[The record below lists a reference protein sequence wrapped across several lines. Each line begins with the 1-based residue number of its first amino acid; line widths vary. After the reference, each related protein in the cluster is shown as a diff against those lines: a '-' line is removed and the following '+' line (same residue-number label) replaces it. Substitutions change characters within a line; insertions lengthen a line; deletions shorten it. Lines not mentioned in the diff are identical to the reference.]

1 MNKFKSWNKNNE
13 VFGLQLPD
21 GWFGRPGDNQ
31 HRVTCTLERDNKLI
45 LELDDQLYLVFTK
58 PINIEKSANDL
69 VISGFRQLVFD
80 YQGYGDMKA
89 HSKTF
94 RSGEVTLVSCS
105 W

>member
-1 MNKFKSWNKNNE
+1 MNKFESWNKKNE

-31 HRVTCTLERDNKLI
+31 HRTTLILDRDNKLI
-45 LELDDQLYLVFTK
+45 LELDNQLYLVFTK
-58 PINIEKSANDL
+58 PLKIELSNNDL
-69 VISGFRQLVFD
+69 AISSFKQLVFD

-89 HSKTF
+89 HSKVYQ
-94 RSGEVTLVSCS
+94 SGEVTLVSCM